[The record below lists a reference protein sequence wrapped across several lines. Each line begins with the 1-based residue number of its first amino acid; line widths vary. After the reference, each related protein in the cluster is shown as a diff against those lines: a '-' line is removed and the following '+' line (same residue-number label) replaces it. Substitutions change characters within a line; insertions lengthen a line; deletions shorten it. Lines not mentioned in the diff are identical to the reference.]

1 LKRTPLSGY
10 LASEREVEI
19 IENKALLLKVNDPDR
34 ITSTI
39 PKSKLMA
46 SNGNYHEV
54 LVHWGLEEAQVLK
67 NLKIKNVPSPI
78 TGQYDWTGQYK
89 PFEHQRDT
97 AAFLTLHR
105 RAFVFNEQG
114 TGKTASVIWAM
125 DYLMKMGFIKRA
137 LVICPLSIMDSA
149 WRADL
154 FTFAIHRTVDI
165 AYGSRE
171 KRKKIIDSNAEIIII
186 NYDGIEI
193 VADEIAAA
201 GFDMIVIDEA
211 NAYKNPT
218 TTRWKILNS
227 LIKPHTWL
235 WMMTGTPAAQSPV
248 DAYGIAKLV
257 NPTGVPK
264 FYSHFRDMVM
274 QKISMFKWI
283 PKPNSEELVHNIL
296 QPAIRFTK
304 EECLDL
310 PELTYQTRDVPLT
323 AQQEKY
329 YEKLRKEMLVRAAG
343 EEITT
348 LNAAANLNKLLQL
361 SGGAVYSDTGEVIQF
376 DASNRLRVLK
386 EVIDESSHK
395 VLVFVPFKHA
405 INIIH
410 ESLTK
415 DGYTAEIISGEV
427 PVNKRTEIFKKFQE
441 TPNPRVLIIQPQA
454 ASHGVT
460 LHAANTIVWWGPI
473 TSYETYAQANA
484 RVHRSGQ
491 KNPCTVI
498 RLRGSNVE
506 KRLYEALQ
514 NKQDIQH
521 NIMSLYGELL
531 S

>member
-1 LKRTPLSGY
+1 M
-10 LASEREVEI
+10 EI
-19 IENKALLLKVNDPDR
+19 IDERALLLKVRDPER
-34 ITSTI
+34 ITSVI
-39 PKSKLMA
+39 PKSKVF
-46 SNGNYHEV
+46 SSQENYHEV

-78 TGQYDWTGQYK
+78 QAKYAWTGLYK
-89 PFEHQRDT
+89 PFDHQKET
-97 AAFLTLHR
+97 ASFLTLHR
-105 RAFVFNEQG
+105 RAFCFNEQG
-114 TGKTASVIWAM
+114 TGKTASVIWAA
-125 DYLMKMGFIKRA
+125 DYLMSIGAIKRV

-165 AYGSRE
+165 AYGSRD
-171 KRKKIIDSNAEIIII
+171 KRKKIIEDGAEFVII
-186 NYDGIEI
+186 NFDGIEI
-193 VADEIAAA
+193 VSEAIEEAD
-201 GFDMIVIDEA
+201 FDLIVVDEA

-218 TTRWKILNS
+218 TKRWKILNN
-227 LIKPHTWL
+227 LIKPKTWL
-235 WMMTGTPAAQSPV
+235 WMLTGTPAAQSPV
-248 DAYGIAKLV
+248 DAYGIGKLV
-257 NPTGVPK
+257 NPSGMPK

-274 QKISMFKWI
+274 HRISMFKWV
-283 PKPNSEELVHNIL
+283 PKPNAENVVHGVL

-310 PELTYQTRDVPLT
+310 PEITYQTRDVPLT

-329 YEKLRKEMLVRAAG
+329 YDLLKSQMLVRAAG

-348 LNAAANLNKLLQL
+348 INAAANINKLLQL
-361 SGGAVYSDTGEVIQF
+361 SSGAVYSDTGEVVEF
-376 DASNRLRVLK
+376 DAKNRIKVLK

-395 VLVFVPFKHA
+395 VLIFVPFRHA
-405 INIIH
+405 IEILRDAL
-410 ESLTK
+410 ES
-415 DGYTAEIISGEV
+415 DGYTVDLIHGGV
-427 PVNKRTEIFKKFQE
+427 PVNKRTEIFKRFQE
-441 TPNPRVLIIQPQA
+441 TDNPRVLIIQPQA

-498 RLRGSNVE
+498 RLQGSNVE
-506 KRLYEALQ
+506 KRLYKALEG
-514 NKQDIQH
+514 KQDVQH
-521 NIMSLYGELL
+521 NIMALYGELL

>member
-1 LKRTPLSGY
+1 
-10 LASEREVEI
+10 
-19 IENKALLLKVNDPDR
+19 
-34 ITSTI
+34 
-39 PKSKLMA
+39 
-46 SNGNYHEV
+46 
-54 LVHWGLEEAQVLK
+54 
-67 NLKIKNVPSPI
+67 
-78 TGQYDWTGQYK
+78 
-89 PFEHQRDT
+89 
-97 AAFLTLHR
+97 
-105 RAFVFNEQG
+105 
-114 TGKTASVIWAM
+114 
-125 DYLMKMGFIKRA
+125 
-137 LVICPLSIMDSA
+137 
-149 WRADL
+149 
-154 FTFAIHRTVDI
+154 
-165 AYGSRE
+165 
-171 KRKKIIDSNAEIIII
+171 
-186 NYDGIEI
+186 
-193 VADEIAAA
+193 
-201 GFDMIVIDEA
+201 
-211 NAYKNPT
+211 
-218 TTRWKILNS
+218 
-227 LIKPHTWL
+227 
-235 WMMTGTPAAQSPV
+235 
-248 DAYGIAKLV
+248 
-257 NPTGVPK
+257 
-264 FYSHFRDMVM
+264 
-274 QKISMFKWI
+274 
-283 PKPNSEELVHNIL
+283 
-296 QPAIRFTK
+296 
-304 EECLDL
+304 
-310 PELTYQTRDVPLT
+310 
-323 AQQEKY
+323 
-329 YEKLRKEMLVRAAG
+329 MLVRAAG

-348 LNAAANLNKLLQL
+348 INAAANLNKLLQL

-521 NIMSLYGELL
+521 NIMALYVELL

>member
-1 LKRTPLSGY
+1 
-10 LASEREVEI
+10 
-19 IENKALLLKVNDPDR
+19 
-34 ITSTI
+34 
-39 PKSKLMA
+39 M
-46 SNGNYHEV
+46 
-54 LVHWGLEEAQVLK
+54 
-67 NLKIKNVPSPI
+67 
-78 TGQYDWTGQYK
+78 
-89 PFEHQRDT
+89 
-97 AAFLTLHR
+97 
-105 RAFVFNEQG
+105 
-114 TGKTASVIWAM
+114 
-125 DYLMKMGFIKRA
+125 
-137 LVICPLSIMDSA
+137 
-149 WRADL
+149 
-154 FTFAIHRTVDI
+154 
-165 AYGSRE
+165 
-171 KRKKIIDSNAEIIII
+171 
-186 NYDGIEI
+186 
-193 VADEIAAA
+193 
-201 GFDMIVIDEA
+201 
-211 NAYKNPT
+211 
-218 TTRWKILNS
+218 
-227 LIKPHTWL
+227 
-235 WMMTGTPAAQSPV
+235 
-248 DAYGIAKLV
+248 
-257 NPTGVPK
+257 
-264 FYSHFRDMVM
+264 
-274 QKISMFKWI
+274 
-283 PKPNSEELVHNIL
+283 
-296 QPAIRFTK
+296 
-304 EECLDL
+304 DL

-395 VLVFVPFKHA
+395 VLIFVPFKHA

-415 DGYTAEIISGEV
+415 DGYTADIISGEV

-441 TPNPRVLIIQPQA
+441 TSNPRVLIIQPQA

-521 NIMSLYGELL
+521 NIMALYGELL